1 MTKKPDSTAKR
12 TDDSTGQWRSAV
24 EASDLD
30 REGVLAK
37 IGTPDGLTVDK
48 TGTWA
53 ADPYNHKTLEQ
64 TDPPKRRSLDDM
76 RRLSDA
82 IKQNAKWA
90 PESQPAGFFERLG
103 ALRSDLECALK
114 GVDALFEEA
123 LLQQGMHDLAEQLRN
138 ATNHIENALDELMP
152 SDDAPGG

>member
-1 MTKKPDSTAKR
+1 MSKKPDSPAKR
-12 TDDSTGQWRSAV
+12 ADDPTRQWRGAV

-37 IGTPDGLTVDK
+37 IGTPDGLSVDK

-53 ADPYNHKTLEQ
+53 ADPYNHKKHEQ

-76 RRLSDA
+76 RRLSNA
-82 IKQNAKWA
+82 IKENAKWS

-103 ALRSDLECALK
+103 ALRGDLECALK
-114 GVDALFEEA
+114 GVDGLFEEA
-123 LLQQGMHDLAEQLRN
+123 LLQQGMRDLAEQLRN
-138 ATNHIENALDELMP
+138 AMNHIENALDELMP